1 MENRKILFG
10 ITGSFCNHQ
19 AIIKVLEE
27 LTADNEI
34 QVVLTK
40 NVVACSTRF
49 YNAIDFQNDC
59 ERITGQPLIKDIV
72 EAEKVGPRK
81 YFDCMVIAPM
91 SANSVSKLVNGAY
104 DCPVA
109 LAAKAMLRNQK
120 PIICGIATND
130 ALGISGKNIFTLLA
144 LKNIYYVPFAQ
155 DDPMKK
161 PNSLVA
167 DWSLIAQTCEN
178 ALMGVQLQPLLR
190 QVVFYEK

>member
-19 AIIKVLEE
+19 AIIQVLRD
-27 LTADNEI
+27 LAADNEV

-40 NVVACSTRF
+40 NVAASTRF

-59 ERITGQPLIKDIV
+59 EHITNQPLIKDIV

-91 SANSVSKLVNGAY
+91 SANSVAKLVNGAY

-130 ALGISGKNIFTLLA
+130 ALGISGRNIFSLLA
-144 LKNIYYVPFAQ
+144 LKNIYFVPFAQ

-167 DWSLIAQTCEN
+167 DWSLIAQTCED
-178 ALMGVQLQPLLR
+178 ALMGRQLQPILR

>member
-19 AIIKVLEE
+19 AIIQVLRD
-27 LTADNEI
+27 LAADNEV

-40 NVVACSTRF
+40 NVAACSTRF

-59 ERITGQPLIKDIV
+59 EHITNQPLIKDIV

-91 SANSVSKLVNGAY
+91 SANSVAKLVNGAY

-120 PIICGIATND
+120 PIICGIAT
-130 ALGISGKNIFTLLA
+130 L
-144 LKNIYYVPFAQ
+144 
-155 DDPMKK
+155 
-161 PNSLVA
+161 
-167 DWSLIAQTCEN
+167 SLIHI
-178 ALMGVQLQPLLR
+178 LFKSL
-190 QVVFYEK
+190 

>member
-1 MENRKILFG
+1 MLKLGFC

-19 AIIKVLEE
+19 AIIQVLRD
-27 LTADNEI
+27 LAADNEV

-40 NVVACSTRF
+40 NVAACSTRF

-59 ERITGQPLIKDIV
+59 EHITNQPLIKDIV

-91 SANSVSKLVNGAY
+91 SANSVAKLVNGAY

-130 ALGISGKNIFTLLA
+130 ALGISGRNIFSLLA
-144 LKNIYYVPFAQ
+144 LKNIYFVPFAQ

-167 DWSLIAQTCEN
+167 DWSLIAQTCED
-178 ALMGVQLQPLLR
+178 ALMGRQLQPILR

>member
-1 MENRKILFG
+1 MENRKLLFG

-19 AIIKVLEE
+19 AIIKVLSD
-27 LTADNEI
+27 LAVHNEI
-34 QVVLTK
+34 QVVLTRS
-40 NVVACSTRF
+40 VATYSTRF
-49 YNAIDFQNDC
+49 YNAIDFQHDC
-59 ERITGQPLIKDIV
+59 ERISGKPLIKDIV
-72 EAEKVGPRK
+72 EAEKIGPRN

-91 SANSVSKLVNGAY
+91 SANSVAKLVHGAY

-120 PIICGIATND
+120 PIVCGIATND
-130 ALGISGKNIFTLLA
+130 ALGISGRNIFTLLA
-144 LKNIYYVPFAQ
+144 YKNIYYVPFAQ

-167 DWSLIAQTCEN
+167 DWSLIAQTCEE
-178 ALMGVQLQPLLR
+178 AMIGRQLEPLLR